1 MNIVKDNNILITDA
15 YYIFTLT
22 FNLLIDSIK
31 LKYN

>member
-15 YYIFTLT
+15 YYIFILT
-22 FNLLIDSIK
+22 VNILIDSIK

>member
-15 YYIFTLT
+15 YYIVTLT
-22 FNLLIDSIK
+22 VNLLIDSIK